1 MLKSSRKKLIA
12 IGCSYTSWY
21 QAQAANR
28 YQDVQPDIKQFE
40 EQVEQAHLH
49 NRLDDFPVWP
59 TLLSEK
65 LDMECVN
72 LGRAGAGNEY
82 ISAKL
87 IDTVLTEKREDIGL
101 VVLMWSG
108 WQRIDFERINN
119 NWYNLR
125 PQSDNGKNIKNPVA
139 FLNIKNHETRIIL
152 NNIMWKYNSSHNA
165 TMKSLRHFLIAQ
177 KLLEDIPYLMV
188 QGIGPVYLDEF
199 IERKS
204 KHIWLQSFLN
214 SKIFD
219 EIDEK
224 KFIGWPILKRIGG
237 YTINNMLDKIDPER
251 NQLRISS
258 EDTHPNAEG
267 HKIIA
272 QEVYDA
278 YEKIYI

>member
-65 LDMECVN
+65 LDMDCLN
-72 LGRAGAGNEY
+72 LGKGGQGNEY

-87 IDTVLTEKREDIGL
+87 IDTILSEKKEDIGL

>member
-12 IGCSYTSWY
+12 IGCSFT
-21 QAQAANR
+21 R
-28 YQDVQPDIKQFE
+28 YRGRDPDIPKYKGY
-40 EQVEQAHLH
+40 
-49 NRLDDFPVWP
+49 WP

-72 LGRAGAGNEY
+72 LGRPGMGNEY

-87 IDTVLTEKREDIGL
+87 IDTILSEKKEDIGL

-108 WQRIDFERINN
+108 WQRMDFEDTND
-119 NWYNLR
+119 NWAKLR
-125 PQSDNGKNIKNPVA
+125 PSPSPGTVTSIIAKSLPEILSDQHKPEA
-139 FLNIKNHETRIIL
+139 FLNIQNYETMLML
-152 NNIMWKYNSSHNA
+152 NNIMLKCNNAHNA

-188 QGIGPVYLDEF
+188 QGIVPVYLDEF

-224 KFIGWPILKRIGG
+224 KFIGWPIMQEIGG
-237 YTINNMLDKIDPER
+237 HTVEDILNKIDPE
-251 NQLRISS
+251 QKELRISKD
-258 EDTHPNAEG
+258 DTHPNAEG
-267 HKIIA
+267 HKIIS
-272 QEVYDA
+272 QEIYNA
-278 YEKIYI
+278 YEKIYT